1 MEDIIEKAQKMGKDG
16 GLQSQSDSDAK
27 ILALTKMKD
36 QVFQDVQNFV
46 QEREKTHWRN
56 WDELKS
62 KDDKYKEWMD
72 DKLEDQ

>member
-36 QVFQDVQNFV
+36 QVFQDV
-46 QEREKTHWRN
+46 
-56 WDELKS
+56 
-62 KDDKYKEWMD
+62 
-72 DKLEDQ
+72 